1 MAVEERHTNV
11 EETLRSKSLYRL
23 FQGFLKV
30 IPIILAGLY
39 LLNTVLS
46 YFELDYSV
54 ISYMAG
60 IGIIPW
66 LFLLLASYVLRFC
79 EWHRMFL
86 WYIAAHNIICWAD
99 YTFGLPVTDWGYV
112 MVHFI
117 VAGIFLFLILYF
129 RLKCK

>member
-1 MAVEERHTNV
+1 MEERHTNV